1 MDTLERSTLSESGAV
16 KVNGSQGGAPDADVL
31 PIPLDEQGQPA
42 RFRNVMVALTDTAI
56 DREAIAV
63 ACKAARKHN
72 GQVYGVFGIA
82 VPFKLALNDDMAD
95 ETAAA
100 NHALDQ
106 AKAVADQMKV
116 HLETEIIHTRH
127 FGQSLIQEALDY
139 DCALIVLGVSYQIG
153 VNGQFSLSETADYVL
168 RNAPTR
174 IWLVRGPCPQ
184 IMDKPAQ
191 QAQQQQQ
198 TNELSRV

>member
-1 MDTLERSTLSESGAV
+1 VDTLERSTLSESGAV
-16 KVNGSQGGAPDADVL
+16 KVNGSQGNAPEADVL
-31 PIPLDEQGQPA
+31 PIPLDEQGRPA
-42 RFRNVMVALTDTAI
+42 KHRNIMVALTDTAI
-56 DREAIAV
+56 DQEAIAV

-72 GQVYGVFGIA
+72 GEVYGVFGIV
-82 VPFKLALNDDMAD
+82 VPFRRALDDDMAE

-106 AKAVADQMKV
+106 AKSVADQMKV
-116 HLETEIIHTRH
+116 HLDTEIIHTRH
-127 FGQSLIQEALDY
+127 FGQSLIQEALNH

-168 RNAPTR
+168 RNAPSR

-184 IMDKPAQ
+184 MLTRPP
-191 QAQQQQQ
+191 QQ
-198 TNELSRV
+198 TQTSELSRV